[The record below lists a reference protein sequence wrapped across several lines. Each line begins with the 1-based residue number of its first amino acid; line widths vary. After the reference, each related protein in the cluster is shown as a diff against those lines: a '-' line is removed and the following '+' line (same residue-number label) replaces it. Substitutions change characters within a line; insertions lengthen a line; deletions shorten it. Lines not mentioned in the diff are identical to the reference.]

1 MDETISIKNNLSA
14 HRFEA
19 EVDGEVA
26 VATYGIDGQ
35 TVTFIHTVVPV
46 ALRGRGIA
54 TQLIRTALADS
65 RTRHLSL
72 VPRCPMFAAYMKSHP
87 ETHDLLAPEGRSM
100 LGLA

>member
-14 HRFEA
+14 HRWEA
-19 EVDGEVA
+19 KVDGEVA
-26 VATYGIDGQ
+26 VATYSIDGQ

-54 TQLIRTALADS
+54 TQLIRAALADS
-65 RTRHLSL
+65 RARHMSV
-72 VPRCPMFAAYMKSHP
+72 VPQCPMFAAYMKDHP
-87 ETHDLLAPEGRSM
+87 ETHDLLATEGRTM